1 VASLKLMQN
10 RIISHAELES
20 DPNSH
25 HKIPITMGLNRLSKR
40 SFFVKVIKNVQ
51 DIGRSTQFLK
61 FSVAEVL
68 AYHMRGEVPWISI
81 PFVGEATQG
90 V

>member
-1 VASLKLMQN
+1 
-10 RIISHAELES
+10 
-20 DPNSH
+20 
-25 HKIPITMGLNRLSKR
+25 MGLNRLSKR

-68 AYHMRGEVPWISI
+68 AYYMRGEVPWISI
-81 PFVGEATQG
+81 PLVGEATQG